1 MMNLFKTPR
10 SIPHNVK
17 NDIKSIPEELAN
29 QISHGIGWVMV
40 LIASPF
46 LLFLAAKSDIK
57 YAFISVFIYCFSLL
71 MVYTSSTL
79 YHSAYQLSLRRKLRI
94 FDHISIYFLIA
105 GSYTPYILMY
115 LGTDK
120 GYTVLAILWTMTLVG
135 SVFKL
140 FLTHK
145 FKLASTLAY
154 LVMGWM
160 AIFIFEPLEKNIP
173 LDSMQWIKIGGAFYS
188 SGIVFYLWKSL
199 KQNHLIWHL
208 FVMAGSIAHFISVYF
223 LIS

>member
-1 MMNLFKTPR
+1 MMYLFKPQR

-115 LGTDK
+115 LRTDK
-120 GYTVLAILWTMTLVG
+120 GYTVLAILWTMTFVG
-135 SVFKL
+135 SIFKL

-173 LDSMQWIKIGGAFYS
+173 LASMLWIKIGGAFYS

-208 FVMAGSIAHFISVYF
+208 FVMAGSIAHFISMYF